1 MSEADIQ
8 RIFVNNQ
15 TIHERNM
22 TLVNTEGLQTV
33 WLRTCYDPRFEA
45 KYQSLLEAS
54 GANVLSYIRVLD
66 DPERYDFEAR
76 DKDFWRQVLR
86 RMPGITDLS
95 GLSDYN
101 VYGKGLYY
109 NSGKND
115 KDLIEGA
122 EETGDLALAELEMQA
137 GIYLLDKDSIKS
149 GVITILWL
157 DEHGNVAWES
167 QLNPL
172 TCDLEELADAI
183 SQQPISLVETT
194 GIDGCLFPWD

>member
-1 MSEADIQ
+1 
-8 RIFVNNQ
+8 
-15 TIHERNM
+15 M

-54 GANVLSYIRVLD
+54 GANVLSYIRILD
-66 DPERYDFEAR
+66 DPTRYDFETR
-76 DKDFWRQVLR
+76 DKDFWRQVLI

-95 GLSDYN
+95 GLNDENRDGSD
-101 VYGKGLYY
+101 LYY
-109 NSGKND
+109 KSGQND
-115 KDLIEGA
+115 EHYFEGA
-122 EETGDLALAELEMQA
+122 EAAGDLGLAELKIQV

-183 SQQPISLVETT
+183 SHQPISLVESI
-194 GIDGCLFPWD
+194 GNDECHIPLK